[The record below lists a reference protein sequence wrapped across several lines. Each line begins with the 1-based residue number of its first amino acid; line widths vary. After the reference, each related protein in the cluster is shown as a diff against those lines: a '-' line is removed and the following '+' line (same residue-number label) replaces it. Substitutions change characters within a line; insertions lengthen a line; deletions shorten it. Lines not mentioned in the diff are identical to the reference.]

1 MKKMIVMLVT
11 VLMLTVTILISK
23 PSFNGNSPGCGGGGC
38 HSLQDGD
45 VQINSINNLQ
55 VQIKVNNVS
64 SGEKVAG
71 ELVDMNGNV
80 VDVIDKTSSNPF
92 TLTAPAPG
100 TYRVNAGF
108 KKPSKKWDSLMVDLG
123 VTGIQDNGN
132 EITPRQFTLYPNHPN
147 PFNSETILRF
157 SLPRAQQVVLAIYD
171 VNGRLIRRLADGAF
185 EAGIHSVRWD
195 GKDVFGNTVSSG
207 IYIYEVIGDRI
218 KAAGKMMFAK

>member
-80 VDVIDKTSSNPF
+80 DIATKN
-92 TLTAPAPG
+92 
-100 TYRVNAGF
+100 
-108 KKPSKKWDSLMVDLG
+108 W
-123 VTGIQDNGN
+123 
-132 EITPRQFTLYPNHPN
+132 
-147 PFNSETILRF
+147 TI
-157 SLPRAQQVVLAIYD
+157 
-171 VNGRLIRRLADGAF
+171 N
-185 EAGIHSVRWD
+185 
-195 GKDVFGNTVSSG
+195 
-207 IYIYEVIGDRI
+207 
-218 KAAGKMMFAK
+218 